1 MAVQSI
7 IHKYPNSHDRWG
19 ITVLHRSNILRKILK
34 KLSLSIALNGPLRFI
49 NPLILNEQ
57 SEAGELHKMKKSRL
71 MIAGS
76 VIGLA
81 LGVAMPSFAQDQA
94 AETVT
99 PADEAEEEG
108 GLILVT
114 GSRIRQPNLE
124 SANPVAVITGQ
135 QVFETGN
142 ISVGD
147 LLNELPQLRST
158 FSQQNGTRF
167 LGTRG
172 LNLLDL
178 RGLGTQRTLVLVNGR
193 RHVGSDVLSN
203 GVSVDTNTIPSDLIE
218 RIDVVTGGASAVYG
232 SDAIAGVVN
241 FILKDDFEGIQAR
254 GQAGLSKY
262 KDAGNQFVSIT
273 AGQNFG
279 SDGQGNIAISAEYAH
294 SSDFYAAQRPT
305 LRNNRGFVIIEID
318 PAGSVNGAAGG
329 VDRAFFTDI
338 RSSTLGLGGS
348 VAVFQNQ
355 TLAPCGRAGGSVF
368 TCSFQFQPDGSLIP
382 QTGSRIGVGPNGS
395 FQGGNGLRFREG
407 QLLALSPDLQ
417 RYSVNVIG
425 HYEVSPAFVPFF
437 EAKYVRSEAFG
448 SQSGPF
454 FSQGGT
460 LGDQG
465 GRERIRLDNPYL
477 STQARTL
484 LTQQFTAAS
493 AARVNPNTGPIAS
506 TPAGN
511 AALATQIG
519 QIAAGTFRFSLRRN
533 WTDFGI
539 RDEDITRETYR
550 GVLGI
555 RGDFN
560 DDWNYE
566 VFANYGEHK
575 EKNIIAGNVNI
586 QRYLLGVDTTRDLN
600 GNIVCRSSLSPST
613 TISYVTGSPL
623 SAGDDPR
630 LAADIAACVPINPFG
645 VGSVTQAAKNYVLVD
660 SVATGKI
667 SQLNVGGFVTG
678 DTSGFFNLPGGP
690 VGFSVGA
697 EYRRET
703 LRYEL
708 DDLTQE
714 GYAFYNAIPTFSSPA
729 FEVKEA
735 FGEVQ
740 IPLLKDVPF
749 FQELTLRGNGRVSDY
764 NGATGTTYSYGG
776 EVTWKPIQDITLRGT
791 YARAVRAPN
800 LSEVFSP
807 AGQNFATVVD
817 PCSQRNLATGSAN
830 RVANC
835 NAAGRPAG
843 YDYVYTAS
851 LEIKSGGN
859 PTLTEESSDSYTGG
873 VLLQPSFIPGLSLSA
888 DYYNITVN
896 QVISAVTAQQILNLC
911 YDSPDLNNPFC
922 PLFTRSTAAT
932 GPAGEIP
939 FQVLEG
945 SLIQSSANFAKLKVS
960 GIDAQ
965 IDYRYIDGDWTYN
978 FNGQYTHVLKN
989 DSFTNPQN
997 PAFKNRIIEELGD
1010 PQDQVNF
1017 NVSVK
1022 YKDFTFGTQVRWIS
1036 SQYLNTY
1043 EDFNALN
1050 GLPPQNTDYAAVQRY
1065 PATAYMDIRGAV
1077 DVTEDFNIYVGVD
1090 NVFNRM
1096 PPFGLTGVGGGSGI
1110 FDNRGQYFYTGVVAK
1125 F

>member
-1 MAVQSI
+1 
-7 IHKYPNSHDRWG
+7 
-19 ITVLHRSNILRKILK
+19 
-34 KLSLSIALNGPLRFI
+34 
-49 NPLILNEQ
+49 
-57 SEAGELHKMKKSRL
+57 MKKSRL
-71 MIAGS
+71 LIAGS
-76 VIGLA
+76 VVGLA
-81 LGVAMPSFAQDQA
+81 LGVAMPAFAQDQA
-94 AETVT
+94 VDTAT
-99 PADEAEEEG
+99 PAEEVEEEG
-108 GLILVT
+108 GPILVT

-241 FILKDDFEGIQAR
+241 FIMKDDFEGIQLR
-254 GQAGLSKY
+254 GQAGISKY
-262 KDAGNQFVSIT
+262 EDAGNQFVAIT

-279 SDGQGNIAISAEYAH
+279 SDGQGNIAISGEFAH
-294 SSDFYAAQRPT
+294 SSDFYAPQRPS
-305 LRNNRGFVIIEID
+305 LRNSRGFVVVETD
-318 PAGSVNGAAGG
+318 PAGSPNGAAGG
-329 VDRAFFTDI
+329 VDRAFFNDI
-338 RSSTLGLGGS
+338 RSATIGLGGS
-348 VAVFQNQ
+348 VAVFQNPA
-355 TLAPCGRAGGSVF
+355 LAPCGTANGSAF
-368 TCSFQFQPDGSLIP
+368 TCSFQFQSDGSLIP
-382 QTGSRIGVGPNGS
+382 QTGTRIGIGPNGN
-395 FQGGNGLRFREG
+395 FLGGNGTSSREG

-417 RYSVNVIG
+417 RYSVNLIG
-425 HYEVSPAFVPFF
+425 HYEFSPAFVPFI

-454 FSQGGT
+454 FSQGAT
-460 LGDQG
+460 LGDPG
-465 GRERIRLDNPYL
+465 GRERVRLDNPYL
-477 STQARTL
+477 SPQARAL
-484 LTQQFTAAS
+484 LTAQFTGTT
-493 AARVNPNTGPIAS
+493 VNPNTGAGLSAAS
-506 TPAGN
+506 L
-511 AALATQIG
+511 AAQRAAV
-519 QIAAGTFRFSLRRN
+519 AAGTFRFSLRRN
-533 WTDFGI
+533 WLDFGI
-539 RDEDITRETYR
+539 RDENITRETYR
-550 GVLGI
+550 GVLGVK
-555 RGDFN
+555 GDFN

-575 EKNIIAGNVNI
+575 EKNIIKGNVNI
-586 QRYLLGVDTTRDLN
+586 QRYLLGLDTTRDTA

-645 VGSVTQAAKNYVLVD
+645 QGSVTQAARDYVLVD

-667 SQLNVGGFVTG
+667 TQLNVGGFVSG

-703 LRYEL
+703 LDYDL

-714 GYAFYNAIPTFSSPA
+714 GYAFYNAIPSFTSPA
-729 FEVKEA
+729 FEVKEV

-749 FQELTLRGNGRVSDY
+749 FKELTLRGNGRISDY
-764 NGATGTTYSYGG
+764 KGATGTTYSYGG

-800 LSEVFSP
+800 LSEVYSP
-807 AGQNFATVVD
+807 AGQNFAPGFGD
-817 PCSQRNLATGSAN
+817 PCSARNLATGSAT

-835 NAAGRPAG
+835 TAAGRPAG
-843 YDYVYTAS
+843 YDFVYSSS
-851 LEIKSGGN
+851 LEISSGGN
-859 PTLTEESSDSYTGG
+859 PFLTEESSDSYTAG

-888 DYYNITVN
+888 DYYDITVN
-896 QVISAVTAQQILNLC
+896 DVISSVSAQQIANLC

-922 PLFTRSTAAT
+922 PLFTRNTAAT

-939 FQVLEG
+939 FQILEG
-945 SLIQSSANFAKLKVS
+945 SLLQSSANFAKLKVR

-965 IDYRYIDGDWTYN
+965 LDYRYVEGDWTFN
-978 FNGQYTHVLKN
+978 FSTVYTHVLKN
-989 DSFTNPQN
+989 DQFTNPQN
-997 PAFKNRIIEELGD
+997 PAFRNRILDELGD

-1017 NVSVK
+1017 NASVK
-1022 YKDFTFGTQVRWIS
+1022 YKDFTLGYQFRWIS
-1036 SQYLNTY
+1036 SMYLNTY
-1043 EDFNALN
+1043 EDFNSIN
-1050 GLPPQNTDYAAVQRY
+1050 GLPPQNADYAAVQRY
-1065 PATAYMDIRGAV
+1065 PDTAYVDIRGAY
-1077 DVTEDFNIYVGVD
+1077 DVTEDFNIYFGVD
-1090 NVFNRM
+1090 NLFNRA
-1096 PPFGLTGVGGGSGI
+1096 PPYGLTGVGGGSGI
-1110 FDNRGQYFYTGVVAK
+1110 YDNRGQYFYTGVVAK